1 MEIMARMENSNMQAL
16 LEQLLPLQAEPD
28 FNQLFERLTQ
38 GENANTRFLLKMEI
52 KQKAAPCLRVMDM
65 RSRYS
70 CIPYIYAGIQH
81 FLSLEDIEIFQQ
93 QLRIYH
99 GRYTMGVYEA
109 VMEAHHKR
117 LTAEQEQEPDDP
129 HQPLTSKKFEVEGVP
144 FASHYH
150 RQAERMH
157 FSSPIHLQLADGAE
171 FPAKTSDISINGLRV
186 AMASAISYEVGDLC
200 HIRFDGLMKEH
211 PDPAIARPIAYQI
224 LGEEVREERYWLK
237 LLRVDTDPELDAYL
251 NHFIESNKSRY
262 RISVDYLLS
271 AAESKGYEQY
281 YLPRITGL
289 PLFFGENEAR
299 QLQLQHVLRTENN
312 QSELEYWRNERNEE
326 MLGGLFPPSRL
337 SRILSQPGK
346 LKQTL
351 IYCFTH
357 TVRSHIYFF
366 SATQDELEESGL
378 KQLFFTVGAR
388 RPSWRVYQFSL
399 EAVTLNE
406 AGLDSLLEER
416 QIQMHYEEVLKHNLM
431 HIRYVG
437 LLHGLEEE
445 NYRLDYLQDP
455 VLDRSPNELQIY
467 GHPQQVPGFEL
478 ELLHYT
484 QLRKEPR
491 YIHKTP
497 VAVKFGGQSIIGW
510 TRDIS
515 TQGLQIELEQ
525 PLGCEREEII
535 KLSLPKL
542 QELSRSFK
550 LQDLPYRVVN
560 VNATRTVLNLCI
572 HGEIEQHQGRKF
584 FNLLIESN
592 SNKLKTAKELRRLRG
607 MATALRN
614 LFTHHLFNYPLYL
627 SKARINRLGG
637 LGYISTARSLHGL
650 LTEQAREQQFN
661 LFPLLHTPELKDA
674 LLQPLRRL
682 NREEKPLQFEF
693 YLHRSLS
700 KQGEPV
706 YDTRLASSFANTKER
721 KAFVQKSLNQG
732 NFYSVRFYLSRTGR
746 PDVEFIAN
754 ELDYIAKYAIHKA
767 RHLEETLWSIIGIS
781 ELVDTTAE
789 TCYRLGINK

>member
-1 MEIMARMENSNMQAL
+1 M
-16 LEQLLPLQAEPD
+16 
-28 FNQLFERLTQ
+28 
-38 GENANTRFLLKMEI
+38 
-52 KQKAAPCLRVMDM
+52 
-65 RSRYS
+65 
-70 CIPYIYAGIQH
+70 
-81 FLSLEDIEIFQQ
+81 
-93 QLRIYH
+93 
-99 GRYTMGVYEA
+99 
-109 VMEAHHKR
+109 
-117 LTAEQEQEPDDP
+117 
-129 HQPLTSKKFEVEGVP
+129 
-144 FASHYH
+144 
-150 RQAERMH
+150 
-157 FSSPIHLQLADGAE
+157 
-171 FPAKTSDISINGLRV
+171 
-186 AMASAISYEVGDLC
+186 
-200 HIRFDGLMKEH
+200 
-211 PDPAIARPIAYQI
+211 
-224 LGEEVREERYWLK
+224 
-237 LLRVDTDPELDAYL
+237 
-251 NHFIESNKSRY
+251 
-262 RISVDYLLS
+262 
-271 AAESKGYEQY
+271 
-281 YLPRITGL
+281 
-289 PLFFGENEAR
+289 
-299 QLQLQHVLRTENN
+299 
-312 QSELEYWRNERNEE
+312 
-326 MLGGLFPPSRL
+326 
-337 SRILSQPGK
+337 
-346 LKQTL
+346 
-351 IYCFTH
+351 
-357 TVRSHIYFF
+357 
-366 SATQDELEESGL
+366 
-378 KQLFFTVGAR
+378 
-388 RPSWRVYQFSL
+388 
-399 EAVTLNE
+399 
-406 AGLDSLLEER
+406 
-416 QIQMHYEEVLKHNLM
+416 
-431 HIRYVG
+431 
-437 LLHGLEEE
+437 
-445 NYRLDYLQDP
+445 
-455 VLDRSPNELQIY
+455 
-467 GHPQQVPGFEL
+467 
-478 ELLHYT
+478 LHYT

-789 TCYRLGINK
+789 TCYRLGINR

>member
-1 MEIMARMENSNMQAL
+1 MEAMAGMENRKSEAL

-28 FNQLFERLTQ
+28 FDALFDRLTQ
-38 GENANTRFLLKMEI
+38 GESANTRFLLKMEI
-52 KQKAAPCLRVMDM
+52 KQKGSPCMRVMDM
-65 RSRYS
+65 RSRYAA
-70 CIPYIYAGIQH
+70 IPYIYAGIQH

-109 VMEAHHKR
+109 VMEAHRQR
-117 LTAEQEQEPDDP
+117 LNQESEVEDP
-129 HQPLTSKKFEVEGVP
+129 QQPVTNKKFEVEGIP

-157 FSSPIHLQLADGAE
+157 FSSPIRLQLADGGN
-171 FPAKTSDISINGLRV
+171 FPAKTSDISLNGLRV
-186 AMASAISYEVGDLC
+186 AMGSAISYEVGELC
-200 HIRFDGLMKEH
+200 HVSFDGLMKEH
-211 PDPAIARPIAYQI
+211 PASIINRPIAYQI
-224 LGEEVREERYWLK
+224 LGEEVREDRYWLK
-237 LLRVDTDPELDAYL
+237 LLRVDPDPELDQYL
-251 NHFIESNKSRY
+251 ARFIDSNKGRY

-281 YLPRITGL
+281 YLPRLTGL
-289 PLFFGENEAR
+289 PLFFGENEQQ

-312 QSELEYWRNERNEE
+312 QHELEYWRNERNEE
-326 MLGGLFPPSRL
+326 MLAGLFPPSRL
-337 SRILSQPGK
+337 NRIVSQPGS

-357 TVRSHIYFF
+357 TVRTHIYFF
-366 SATQDELEESGL
+366 SATREELDESGL

-399 EAVTLNE
+399 EAVTLDE
-406 AGLDSLLEER
+406 AGLDRLLEDKQQ
-416 QIQMHYEEVLKHNLM
+416 QIHYEEVLRHNLM
-431 HIRYVG
+431 RIRHVG
-437 LLHGLEEE
+437 LLHGIEDES
-445 NYRLDYLQDP
+445 NRRDYLQEQIT
-455 VLDRSPNELQIY
+455 DRSPNELQIY

-491 YIHKTP
+491 YIHKTA
-497 VAVKFGGQSIIGW
+497 VAVKFGGQTVVGW

-515 TQGLQIELEQ
+515 TQGLQFELEQ
-525 PLGCEREEII
+525 PLGCEREDII

-560 VNATRTVLNLCI
+560 VNTTRTVLNLCI
-572 HGEIEQHQGRKF
+572 HGEQDSHQGRKF

-637 LGYISTARSLHGL
+637 LGYIKTPRSLQGL
-650 LTEQAREQQFN
+650 FTEQAETDMFN
-661 LFPLLHTPELKDA
+661 LFPLLKEPEIKDA
-674 LLQPLRRL
+674 LLHPLRRL
-682 NREEKPLQFEF
+682 NREEKPLQFEI
-693 YLHRSLS
+693 YIARSLNR
-700 KQGEPV
+700 QGEPV
-706 YDTRLASSFANTKER
+706 YETRLASSFAGYKER
-721 KAFVQKSLNQG
+721 RQFVQKAQSG
-732 NFYSVRFYLSRTGR
+732 GSFYAIRVYLSRTGR

-767 RHLEETLWSIIGIS
+767 RHLEETLWSVVGVC
-781 ELVDTTAE
+781 ELVDTSSE